1 MKGRKNKH
9 KRHTNGLFL
18 PPFCCKMDVTEAGR
32 MTEYKL
38 GKVAGLHLSAAPGA
52 LAGSILLFLAL
63 LVVAI
68 GILWLSISES
78 ILGSLAA
85 IVLHWVAAFA
95 HQLGHA
101 WAAHQT
107 GYPMSGI
114 RFGAMGLLGTSQYPS
129 DEPALPAAIHIRRA
143 LGGPSGSL
151 FVSIVAA
158 ILALL
163 LRNSGG
169 VPFWLAVFFLL
180 DNFLVFTLG
189 SLLPLGFTDGSTLL
203 EWWSKR

>member
-1 MKGRKNKH
+1 
-9 KRHTNGLFL
+9 
-18 PPFCCKMDVTEAGR
+18 
-32 MTEYKL
+32 MTKYKL
-38 GKVAGLHLSAAPGA
+38 GKIAGLTVSTRPAAI
-52 LAGSILLFLAL
+52 AGSVVL
-63 LVVAI
+63 LVVILGIAI
-68 GILWLSISES
+68 GLLRLPIWEAI
-78 ILGSLAA
+78 IGSLAA
-85 IVLHWVAAFA
+85 VILHWVAAFA

-101 WAAHQT
+101 WAARRT

-129 DEPALPAAIHIRRA
+129 DEPALPAAIHIQRA

-169 VPFWLAVFFLL
+169 MAFWLAVFFLL

-203 EWWSKR
+203 EWWRKR